1 MRTRVGERLLLSA
14 GGTSGNE
21 ALTTVTGTLLVVL
34 LAVIGLTLL
43 RLRTLLWVHLFVGLL
58 LIGPLTLKL
67 ASTGYRFVRYY
78 THNAA
83 YRVQGPPATIL
94 RSLAPLV
101 VLSTVIVFASGVA
114 LLFTGPSERG
124 ALQPIH
130 KISFIAWIALTGLHV
145 LGHLPEI
152 PGVLRRE
159 YARAGVESPPTP
171 GRSGRTFALASALVA
186 GVVMALLLI
195 PEFSSWMHWNSV
207 LHGHGDH

>member
-1 MRTRVGERLLLSA
+1 MPTRARVRLPLST
-14 GGTSGNE
+14 GGTSGNQ
-21 ALTTVTGTLLVVL
+21 ALTTVTGTLLVAL

-58 LIGPLTLKL
+58 LIGPVMLKL
-67 ASTGYRFVRYY
+67 ASTGYRFMRYY

-83 YRVQGPPATIL
+83 YRVKGPPPAIL
-94 RSLAPLV
+94 RGLAPLV

-114 LLFTGPSERG
+114 LLFTGPSDRG
-124 ALQPIH
+124 TLQPIH

-152 PGVLRRE
+152 PNVLRRE
-159 YARAGVESPPTP
+159 YARAGIERLPTP
-171 GRSGRTFALASALVA
+171 GREGRALALTGALV
-186 GVVMALLLI
+186 GGLVLALLLI